1 MTPSQKIKHKI
12 LYELISEP
20 YNGIELFEFTKIT
33 AANVDAM
40 YDELYASDIAYE
52 FREGEVET
60 AIACPVS
67 RHYESKSV
75 ASKMM
80 DGSWVGWT
88 YWYGGGK
95 HSDPDSVPWMED
107 AYNLD
112 LNEEER
118 LVVVQTFTKK
128 PASGDDE

>member
-1 MTPSQKIKHKI
+1 MTPAQKIKHKI

-20 YNGIELFEFTKIT
+20 FNGIELSEFTKIT

-40 YDELYASDIAYE
+40 YDELYAYDIACE
-52 FREGEVET
+52 FREGQVET
-60 AIACPVS
+60 HLECPGS
-67 RHYESKSV
+67 RHYESRSV
-75 ASKMM
+75 AAKML

-95 HSDPDSVPWMED
+95 HGEPEAVDWIST
-107 AYNLD
+107 AYELD
-112 LNEEER
+112 VKEEER

-128 PASGDDE
+128 SA